1 MSCKHLKKYFQKYYI
16 FFSSATAIFLLYA
29 CSTTKKVPEGD
40 YLLVKNSFKYEDGKL
55 FEDELPDYVLQ
66 KPNKKALFLFPVGLW
81 MYNAANPKYD
91 SLLNEYMTYPSNMR
105 NQDLRDSLFVK
116 YNLSEDIG
124 RNLLV
129 DRFLHNIGNP
139 PVILEQGKTEQ
150 SAANIRKRMVYRGYW
165 DASVKFNQ
173 ELDSAAKKA
182 KVNYLITHKDPTYI
196 KDYYYNI
203 PDKGIKAVYEER
215 LNKSIIKSKQILD
228 QTDLEKEIKRINDL
242 MKSKSYYA
250 FNNTNEEI
258 FFTADTLDSRKNVPL
273 TMEIHKDSLDTPYK
287 KTTIGNI
294 DVAIVENTS
303 DFPHNTEMDSLR
315 GIRFHKIDNQ
325 YTSRSLWRS
334 IILTPDS
341 LYQQKNLDLT
351 KRNILAMNNFSILKA
366 RDSLRRGGTSA
377 PNDSILDVLYLLKPL
392 PKYELKLAA
401 DANYSQ
407 LLSIAAAPSADL
419 TQRNIFGG
427 AENLSTSVS
436 GIFGSIRNPRTE
448 NGRLFAYEI
457 SAQANLSFPRL
468 LLPFSYYKLIP
479 KRFSPTTSISLGAAL
494 QNNIGL
500 GRVNFNA
507 GLTYAANVNDIVS
520 HRLTLFNTQFS
531 FTRNKDK
538 YYDFFIR
545 DRAIRDEIFEK
556 YSPALKDQFD
566 AGLISS
572 DQFSEIILADVNF
585 VNSLTGDDIVTFE
598 TFQQSLLNKVRQTQD
613 VLISSMIYNFVY
625 NEIGKKEYNNPFY
638 FNGKV
643 EVSGN
648 ILSLLARNKT
658 QSNLVSA
665 DERTI
670 FKIPYSQFVK
680 FDIDVR
686 KYFNFGKNTLALRQF
701 IGVGIPYGNSDQMP
715 IIRSYFNGGSNDIR
729 AWTVFGGLGPADSQL
744 DERVR
749 AYIMDNVKLT
759 TNVEFRYPLNDMY
772 ELAAFTD
779 VGNIW
784 SLKDNGFGDE
794 FKFNKFY
801 KQVGIGSGLGFR
813 INLQSY
819 FTLRFDFAYKVYNPN
834 KPEGSR
840 WVIANSLQKFPTL
853 NIAFGYPF

>member
-1 MSCKHLKKYFQKYYI
+1 M
-16 FFSSATAIFLLYA
+16 
-29 CSTTKKVPEGD
+29 
-40 YLLVKNSFKYEDGKL
+40 LVKNSFKYEDGKL

-66 KPNKKALFLFPVGLW
+66 KPNKKTLFLFPVGLW
-81 MYNAANPKYD
+81 LYNAANPKYD

-105 NQDLRDSLFVK
+105 NQKLRDSLFVK
-116 YNLSEDIG
+116 YNMSEDVG
-124 RNLLV
+124 KNLLK
-129 DRFLHNIGNP
+129 DRFLHNLGNP
-139 PVILEQGKTEQ
+139 PVILEEGKTQQ
-150 SAANIRKRMVYRGYW
+150 SATNLRKRLVYRGYW
-165 DASVKFNQ
+165 DAAVKFNQ

-182 KVNYLITHKDPTYI
+182 KVNYLITHKDPTFI

-203 PDKGIKAVYEER
+203 PDKGIKAIYEAS
-215 LNKSIIKSKQILD
+215 LDNSIIKSKQVLD

-273 TMEIHKDSLDTPYK
+273 TMEIHKDSLDSPYK

-294 DVAIVENTS
+294 DVAIVENAS
-303 DFPHNTEMDSLR
+303 DFPQNTEMDSLR
-315 GIRFHKIDNQ
+315 GIRFHKIDHQ

-334 IILTPDS
+334 IILSPDS
-341 LYQQKNLDLT
+341 LYQQKHLDLT

-366 RDSLRRGGTSA
+366 RDSLRRGGTAA
-377 PNDSILDVLYLLKPL
+377 PNDSILDFLYLLKPL
-392 PKYELKLAA
+392 PKYEIKYAA

-407 LLSIAAAPSADL
+407 LLSLALSPSVDL
-419 TQRNIFGG
+419 TTRNLFGG

-448 NGRLFAYEI
+448 KGRLFAYEV

-468 LLPFSYYKLIP
+468 LLPFRYYKLIP
-479 KRFSPTTSISLGAAL
+479 KRFSPTTSINLGAAL

-500 GRVNFNA
+500 GRINFNA

-538 YYDFFIR
+538 YYDFFSR
-545 DRAIRDEIFEK
+545 DRAIRNEIFEK
-556 YSPALKDQFD
+556 YSPTLNDQFE

-572 DQFSEIILADVNF
+572 DEVSRIILADQTF
-585 VNSLTGDDIVTFE
+585 INSLSGQDLVTFN
-598 TFQQSLLNKVRQTQD
+598 TFQQSLINKDRQTQD
-613 VLISSMIYNFVY
+613 VLISSMIYNLVY
-625 NEIGKKEYNNPFY
+625 NEIGKKEFQNPFY

-643 EVSGN
+643 ELAGN
-648 ILSLLARNKT
+648 ILSLVAPKT
-658 QSNLVSA
+658 VQTGVVSG
-665 DERTI
+665 DQRSI
-670 FKIPYSQFVK
+670 FKIPVSQFVK
-680 FDIDVR
+680 FDFDVR

-701 IGVGIPYGNSDQMP
+701 IGIGIPYGNSEQMP
-715 IIRSYFNGGSNDIR
+715 FIRSYFNGGSNDIR
-729 AWTVFGGLGPADSQL
+729 AWTVYGGLGPADSQL
-744 DERVR
+744 DERIR

-759 TNVEFRYPLNDMY
+759 TNIEYRYPLNEMY

-779 VGNIW
+779 IGNIW
-784 SLKDNGFGDE
+784 SLKDNGFGDQ

-813 INLQSY
+813 VNLQSY

-840 WVIANSLQKFPTL
+840 WVIGNSLKKFPTL